1 MKLPVSS
8 GSFFFIAATI
18 QIIHIFATLNLSNEM
33 GIRKKISL
41 GFVVIGTILFLSS
54 VIAIFEFNRMKNSV
68 TQLMNANINSIN
80 TSRMLMELT
89 DEYNFILL
97 SRVIVDSVITSEKIM
112 HDDRFDKYINSIKS
126 NFTSEAEVII
136 ADSLATTYSEYLS
149 VIRETRNIM
158 SQDYES
164 RKRWYEND
172 LKPVYNNLRLYKKRL
187 GLLTQAAL
195 ADNTKQL
202 QEGYYRSIM
211 PGIIAV
217 SAGIILVLLFNYFIN
232 LYFISPILLIS
243 KGIKNYKNF
252 RKSYNVQFDNDD
264 EIQDMNSEVKSII
277 DENKKLKS
285 NTQ

>member
-1 MKLPVSS
+1 
-8 GSFFFIAATI
+8 
-18 QIIHIFATLNLSNEM
+18 M

-54 VIAIFEFNRMKNSV
+54 VIAVFEFNRMKNSV

-97 SRVIVDSVITSEKIM
+97 SRVIVDSVISSEKILY
-112 HDDRFDKYINSIKS
+112 DDRFDRYINNIKS
-126 NFTSEAEVII
+126 HFTSEAEVAI
-136 ADSLATTYSEYLS
+136 ADSLAIAYSEYLS
-149 VIRETRNIM
+149 VIRQTRDIM
-158 SQDYES
+158 AQDYEL
-164 RKRWYEND
+164 RKLWYEND
-172 LKPVYNNLRLYKKRL
+172 LKPVYNNLRVYKKRL
-187 GLLTQAAL
+187 GLLTQEAL

-232 LYFISPILLIS
+232 LYFISPVLLIS
-243 KGIKNYKNF
+243 KGIKNYKDF
-252 RKSYNVQFDNDD
+252 RKSYDVQFDNDD
-264 EIQDMNSEVKSII
+264 EIQDINSEVKSII
-277 DENKKLKS
+277 DENKKLK
-285 NTQ
+285 NTTL